1 MRKYILWMA
10 VLFLFA
16 GCAKQVETSVK
27 IPIQTNVKEPSIYS
41 NTVEKDG
48 EKTLVIGGYEE
59 RTIPVISEQVQSTEQ
74 EKLKV
79 KEKDKIAVVFASKIV
94 GRYGNDAVNTIIAYT
109 MYKNI
114 DFEIKVYDSLYENP
128 HNVEKAFNDASR
140 DGFRNVIALF
150 ANDNSVEYI
159 SNINSFRKI
168 YIPTLHKKQSRT
180 YNANILYG
188 AIDYEEQYSKL
199 FESVNSRITEIYDTD
214 KMSTLLSR
222 YTSSKGIPI
231 SKKYQIVK
239 AQTNYKSLFEN
250 NHILVDSSLF
260 LNTTVLQSAIV
271 LSQLRV
277 YEVSPRVVL
286 STQLNYNP
294 MILSLSQFGDRK
306 NMLIAN
312 SIGKT
317 HPKIQA
323 IGAVLDSDFEY
334 NWVNF
339 STLIGIKELLFQ
351 NDNDI
356 SGYKIADNQ
365 VKYDVAI
372 YSPAEFSFIKLDR

>member
-1 MRKYILWMA
+1 MRKYILWIT

-16 GCAKQVETSVK
+16 GCAKQLENNTYISS
-27 IPIQTNVKEPSIYS
+27 QNNTTEPSIYS
-41 NTVEKDG
+41 NSTD
-48 EKTLVIGGYEE
+48 KTSSFSGYDE
-59 RTIPVISEQVQSTEQ
+59 RTIPIVSEQVEVPIP
-74 EKLKV
+74 EKPKA
-79 KEKDKIAVVFASKIV
+79 KEKDKEKIAVVFASKVV
-94 GRYGNDAVNTIIAYT
+94 GRYGNDAVNTIISYA

-114 DFEIKVYDSLYENP
+114 DFDIKVYDSLYENP
-128 HNVEKAFNDASR
+128 NNIEKAFYDASR

-150 ANDNSVEYI
+150 AHDTSVEYI
-159 SNINSFRKI
+159 ANISSFKKI

-180 YNANILYG
+180 YNSNVLYG
-188 AIDYEEQYSKL
+188 AIDYEEQYNKL
-199 FESVNSRITEIYDTD
+199 FESANSRVTEIYDTD
-214 KMSTLLSR
+214 KISSLLSR
-222 YTSSKGIPI
+222 YTASKGISI

-250 NHILVDSSLF
+250 NSTLVDSSLF

-277 YEVSPRVVL
+277 YDVAPRVVL

-294 MILSLSQFGDRK
+294 MILSLSQIGDRK
-306 NMLIAN
+306 TMLIAN

-323 IGAVLDSDFEY
+323 IGTMLDSDFEY

-339 STLIGIKELLFQ
+339 STLIGIKELLSY
-351 NDNDI
+351 NDNDV

-365 VKYDVAI
+365 IKYDVAI
-372 YSPAEFSFIKLDR
+372 YRPAEFSFIKLDR

>member
-1 MRKYILWMA
+1 MRKYILWIT

-16 GCAKQVETSVK
+16 GCAKQIDNTTYISS
-27 IPIQTNVKEPSIYS
+27 QNNTNEPSMYS
-41 NTVEKDG
+41 NSTD
-48 EKTLVIGGYEE
+48 KTNSVTGYDE
-59 RTIPVISEQVQSTEQ
+59 RTISIISEQVSSPEPQ
-74 EKLKV
+74 KPKA
-79 KEKDKIAVVFASKIV
+79 KEKEKEKVAVVFASKIV
-94 GRYGNDAVNTIIAYT
+94 GRYGNDAVNTIISYS

-114 DFEIKVYDSLYENP
+114 DFEIKVYDSLYENQ
-128 HNVEKAFNDASR
+128 NNIEKAFYDASR
-140 DGFRNVIALF
+140 DGFKNIIALF
-150 ANDNSVEYI
+150 AHDTSVEYI

-180 YNANILYG
+180 YNSNVLYG

-199 FESVNSRITEIYDTD
+199 LEFSNARITEIYDTD
-214 KMSTLLSR
+214 KISSLLSR
-222 YTSSKGIPI
+222 YMASKGIPI

-239 AQTNYKSLFEN
+239 AQTNYKTLFEKN
-250 NHILVDSSLF
+250 NILADSSLF

-294 MILSLSQFGDRK
+294 MILSLSQIGDRK

-312 SIGKT
+312 SIGET

-323 IGAVLDSDFEY
+323 IGTMLDSDFEY

-339 STLIGIKELLFQ
+339 STLIGIKELLSQ
-351 NDNDI
+351 NDSDV
-356 SGYKIADNQ
+356 SGYKIVDNQ
-365 VKYDVAI
+365 VKYDVVI
-372 YSPAEFSFIKLDR
+372 YRPAEFAFVKLDR